1 MRNWKK
7 KAMAVPIMIGLLA
20 LPSLINAEEM
30 MVPKYNYSSIETVT
44 KDGNELAP
52 LRKVAESLGFQ
63 VTWNDMT
70 RTVTLMKSMEDKKT
84 MEDNKTMEDKNM
96 QDNTMMDKSKDLGGT
111 IRLQIDS
118 KAISVGSMEEMLMV
132 APTIVNDM
140 TYVPKV
146 FIDTYLINKMMM
158 K

>member
-7 KAMAVPIMIGLLA
+7 KGMAVTMMVGMLA
-20 LPSLINAEEM
+20 LPNLINAEEM
-30 MVPKYNYSSIETVT
+30 MVPKDNYSSIETVT
-44 KDGNELAP
+44 IDGNELAP

-70 RTVTLMKSMEDKKT
+70 RTVTLMKSMQDKKTIEDKK
-84 MEDNKTMEDKNM
+84 MMDDKNM
-96 QDNTMMDKSKDLGGT
+96 QDKTMMDKSMDMDGKIMLH
-111 IRLQIDS
+111 IDS
-118 KAISVGSMEEMLMV
+118 KAITVGSMEEMLMV

-140 TYVPKV
+140 TYVPKA
-146 FIDTYLINKMMM
+146 FIDTYLLNKMMM